1 MKLNYGYQIS
11 SIFIGLLDT
20 GYRFIHLLYLK
31 WSKNMSAIK
40 QAENIFAPLR
50 KKLPTKPVLDRSK
63 LNMEGLLSQELIK
76 Q

>member
-20 GYRFIHLLYLK
+20 GYRFIHLLYLI

-50 KKLPTKPVLDRSK
+50 KKWSTKQTPFWTGINSRWK
-63 LNMEGLLSQELIK
+63 GC
-76 Q
+76 